1 MRKRPPPVPRCPT
14 PACQKSSPGTF
25 QLPQL
30 LSNQLHLLVAFSN
43 PGSCFRCF
51 PRKRRLR
58 PDDPGLKK
66 RFRGP
71 RKNMFRTQKTSNKS
85 KKSPLACNGDHQ
97 NGVTFLP
104 DCYWIDWI
112 PLHSAYWKSRG
123 LVYTWWAIQRLS
135 KPRDLRCFWVHDWWM
150 QVAILSKT

>member
-43 PGSCFRCF
+43 PGVASGVS
-51 PRKRRLR
+51 
-58 PDDPGLKK
+58 PGNGGYDRMIRVWKK
-66 RFRGP
+66 DFVDLEEYI
-71 RKNMFRTQKTSNKS
+71 QKTSNKS
-85 KKSPLACNGDHQ
+85 KKSPLGCNGDHQ